1 MAEDSQSIRADAI
14 ADDDEKLKE
23 KVKLLVRKYSI
34 IPGLRRTHLTQ
45 VGHDVTLDSEKVGG
59 NFEAVDSSSVCAILL
74 RKDSAWGAVRVYSNP
89 IKNIV
94 SGPNQGTGFVI
105 IVIGPGQTCRLFG
118 TPSVRYFHRC

>member
-1 MAEDSQSIRADAI
+1 MGQ
-14 ADDDEKLKE
+14 
-23 KVKLLVRKYSI
+23 
-34 IPGLRRTHLTQ
+34 
-45 VGHDVTLDSEKVGG
+45 DVALDSEKVGE
-59 NFEAVDSSSVCAILL
+59 NFEAVGPSVCAILL

-105 IVIGPGQTCRLFG
+105 VVIEPGQTCRIFG